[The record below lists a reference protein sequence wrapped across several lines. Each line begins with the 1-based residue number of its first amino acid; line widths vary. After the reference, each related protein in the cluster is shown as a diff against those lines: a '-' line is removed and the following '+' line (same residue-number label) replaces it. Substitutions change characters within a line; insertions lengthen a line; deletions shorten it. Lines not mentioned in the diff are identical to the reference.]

1 MNAPVRAYPWIGGLL
16 AGCAALLAWTLGA
29 AIIPSVFLRAF
40 AALGA
45 AAVAGGAAG
54 IPLRARIQRWE
65 GTFRTIQD
73 KFQVLSGFEGRSL
86 NERPASLPLDLLEHP
101 VEDSFEEVLADLGAA
116 LQDEERLRERREA
129 LQDGVRSVLRKAREL
144 AATRPEQSGALSRFT
159 EILDE
164 LEHAIDDAAASSE
177 AVIEGAKTLREL
189 TDAVY
194 EGVDRSRTSSE
205 GTVDR
210 VRHMDRRFRESMAFV
225 RRLEGG
231 SREIGQVL
239 TVINDITEQTNLL
252 ALNAAIIAA
261 QAGEEGKGFAVV
273 ADEMRNLS
281 ERASS
286 CTKETA
292 LLIGSLQEDTTSAAK
307 SLAECGVDLETL
319 SSGIREAGE
328 AARKLLDLR
337 RRCEES
343 AISLLT
349 FAEKEALGMRDVGAK
364 RRYLAESAGELL
376 RVDREVIHPL
386 RETMQETSV
395 HLEAQWQMGAV
406 RESLRARLS
415 AAIQAIRQK
424 RGQERLERKRL
435 EERLL
440 TIRESSR
447 EWSAALE
454 EGRRRDQVIHEISQE
469 IRSLAETPTR

>member
-1 MNAPVRAYPWIGGLL
+1 MNAPVRAYPWISGLI
-16 AGCAALLAWTLGA
+16 AGCAALAAWTVGA
-29 AIIPSVFLRAF
+29 SVIPSVWVRALV
-40 AALGA
+40 ALAVA
-45 AAVAGGAAG
+45 AAAGAAAG
-54 IPLRARIQRWE
+54 IPLRSRILRWE
-65 GTFRTIQD
+65 GTFRIIQD
-73 KFQVLSGFEGRSL
+73 KFQVLAGLDGRQL
-86 NERPASLPLDLLEHP
+86 AERPASLPLDLLDSP
-101 VEDSFEEVLADLGAA
+101 AEDSFEEVLADLGAA
-116 LQDEERLRERREA
+116 LQDEERLRERRETLENDVRAA
-129 LQDGVRSVLRKAREL
+129 LRQAREL
-144 AATRPEQSGALSRFT
+144 ASARPEQAGALLRFA

-164 LEHAIDDAAASSE
+164 LEHAIAAAATTSE
-177 AVIEGAKTLREL
+177 AIIESAKTLRDL
-189 TDAVY
+189 IDAVH
-194 EGVDRSRTSSE
+194 ESADRSRASSE
-205 GTVDR
+205 GTSDR

-286 CTKETA
+286 CTKETE

-319 SSGIREAGE
+319 TAGIREAGE
-328 AARKLLDLR
+328 AARALLDLR

-349 FAEKEALGMRDVGAK
+349 FAEKEALGMRDVAAK
-364 RRYLAESAGELL
+364 KRHLAESAAEIL
-376 RVDREVIHPL
+376 RFDREVIHPL
-386 RETMQETSV
+386 RETLQETSV
-395 HLEAQWQMGAV
+395 HLESQWQMGAV
-406 RESLRARLS
+406 RESLRGRLS
-415 AAIQAIRQK
+415 AAIHAIRQK
-424 RGQERLERKRL
+424 RGQERLERRRL

-447 EWSAALE
+447 EWTAALE

-469 IRSLAETPTR
+469 IRSLAEAPGQ

>member
-1 MNAPVRAYPWIGGLL
+1 LNAPVRAYPWISGTV
-16 AGCAALLAWTLGA
+16 AGAAALLGWTLTSSV
-29 AIIPSVFLRAF
+29 IPSVFLRVLIAL
-40 AALGA
+40 AAGAIAGAGA
-45 AAVAGGAAG
+45 A
-54 IPLRARIQRWE
+54 IPLRSRITRWE
-65 GTFRTIQD
+65 GTFRLLQD
-73 KFQVLSGFEGRSL
+73 KFQVLSGLDGRTIV
-86 NERPASLPLDLLEHP
+86 ERPASMPVDLFDAP
-101 VEDSFEEVLADLGAA
+101 SEDSFEEVLADLGTA
-116 LQDEERLRERREA
+116 LQEE
-129 LQDGVRSVLRKAREL
+129 GVRGALRRAREI
-144 AATRPEQSGALSRFT
+144 AAARPEQTAALARFT

-164 LEHAIDDAAASSE
+164 LDHAIAEAAAACES
-177 AVIEGAKTLREL
+177 VIAGAKALREV
-189 TDAVY
+189 TDAVH
-194 EGVDRSRTSSE
+194 ETVDRSRAANE
-205 GTVDR
+205 GTLER

-261 QAGEEGKGFAVV
+261 QAGGEGKGFAVV

-292 LLIGSLQEDTTSAAK
+292 LLIGSLQNDTASASK
-307 SLAECGVDLETL
+307 SLSECGVDLDTL
-319 SSGIREAGE
+319 SGGIREAGE
-328 AARKLLDLR
+328 AARTLLDLR

-349 FAEKEALGMRDVGAK
+349 FAEKEALGMRDVASK
-364 RRYLAESAGELL
+364 KRYLAESAAEIQ

-386 RETMQETSV
+386 RDTLHETSV

-415 AAIQAIRQK
+415 AAIHAIRQK
-424 RGQERLERKRL
+424 RGQERLERRRL

-440 TIRESSR
+440 SIRESSR
-447 EWSAALE
+447 EWNAALE
-454 EGRRRDQVIHEISQE
+454 EGRRRDQVIHELSQE
-469 IRSLAETPTR
+469 IRSLAEVPGK

>member
-1 MNAPVRAYPWIGGLL
+1 LNAPVRAYPWISGTA
-16 AGCAALLAWTLGA
+16 AGAAALLGWTLTGSVIPSGFLRVLIALALGAVAGAGA
-29 AIIPSVFLRAF
+29 AI
-40 AALGA
+40 
-45 AAVAGGAAG
+45 
-54 IPLRARIQRWE
+54 PLRSRITRWE
-65 GTFRTIQD
+65 GTFRLLQE
-73 KFQVLSGFEGRSL
+73 KFQVLSGLDGRTIV
-86 NERPASLPLDLLEHP
+86 ERPASMPVDLFDAP
-101 VEDSFEEVLADLGAA
+101 AEDSFEEVLADLGAA
-116 LQDEERLRERREA
+116 LQDEERLRERRQVLEE
-129 LQDGVRSVLRKAREL
+129 GVRGALRQAREI
-144 AATRPEQSGALSRFT
+144 AAARPEQAGALARFA

-164 LEHAIDDAAASSE
+164 LDHAIAEAAAACES
-177 AVIEGAKTLREL
+177 VIAGAKALREV
-189 TDAVY
+189 TDAVH
-194 EGVDRSRTSSE
+194 ETVDRSRAANE
-205 GTVDR
+205 GTLER

-239 TVINDITEQTNLL
+239 TVINDVTEQTNLL

-292 LLIGSLQEDTTSAAK
+292 LLIGSLQNDTASASK
-307 SLAECGVDLETL
+307 SLSECGVDLDTL
-319 SSGIREAGE
+319 SGGIREAGE
-328 AARKLLDLR
+328 AARTLLELR

-349 FAEKEALGMRDVGAK
+349 FAEREALSMRDVASK
-364 RRYLAESAGELL
+364 KRYLAESAAEIQ

-386 RETMQETSV
+386 RDTLHETSV

-415 AAIQAIRQK
+415 AAIHAIRQK
-424 RGQERLERKRL
+424 RGQERLERRRL

-440 TIRESSR
+440 SIRESSR
-447 EWSAALE
+447 EWNAALE
-454 EGRRRDQVIHEISQE
+454 EGRRRDQVIHELSQE
-469 IRSLAETPTR
+469 IRSLAEVPGK